1 MPVSDEGE
9 RAEATSV
16 FDATAER
23 YDEARRRLIPCYDG
37 FYGAALEWL
46 PFDGDERL
54 RVVDLGAGTGLLSA
68 LVAARYPRAEITLI
82 DGSEEMLSR
91 ARSRLGDDGRFRFVL
106 ADLAAPPLP
115 DGNDAAISALAI
127 HHLED
132 DGKRQL
138 YARVRAALRSGG
150 VFVNAEQVA
159 GPTPAL
165 HRRYHERWREQTRAL
180 GASEQERADSE
191 LRMREDRPATVEAQL
206 EWLRELGFSDV
217 DCPFRSGMFAV
228 FGGRAS

>member
-1 MPVSDEGE
+1 MSEQGG
-9 RAEATSV
+9 RAEASV

-23 YDEARRRLIPCYDG
+23 YDRARRRLIPCYDD

-46 PFDGDERL
+46 PFDADERL
-54 RVVDLGAGTGLLSA
+54 RIVDLGAGTGLLAA
-68 LVAARYPRAEITLI
+68 LVAARHPRAEITLI
-82 DGSEEMLSR
+82 DSSAEMLSR
-91 ARSRLGDDGRFRFVL
+91 ARSRLGDDARFHFVL
-106 ADLAAPPLP
+106 ADLATAPLP
-115 DGNDAAISALAI
+115 DGIDAAISALAI

-138 YARVRAALRSGG
+138 YARVRAALRSDG

-180 GASEQERADSE
+180 GASERERADAAV
-191 LRMREDRPATVEAQL
+191 RMREDRPATVETQL
-206 EWLRELGFSDV
+206 GWLRELGFADV
-217 DCPFRSGMFAV
+217 DCPFRSGIFAV
-228 FGGRAS
+228 FGGRAP